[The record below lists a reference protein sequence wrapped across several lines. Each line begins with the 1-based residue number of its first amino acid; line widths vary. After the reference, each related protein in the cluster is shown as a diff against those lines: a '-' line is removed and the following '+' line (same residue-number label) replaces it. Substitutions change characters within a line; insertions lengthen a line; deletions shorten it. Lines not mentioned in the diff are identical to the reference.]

1 MAMGWCVFSGLALAF
16 LGAQPVLAVTAQ
28 ATTAGPSDA
37 AFSNN
42 SGGVVNVAAYSE
54 AAGIQNASVTPSET
68 LGGASV
74 PVASSAYGVGITSQA
89 IPIPGP
95 MKVNQFGYLR
105 QSYTYQKP
113 VAQIKPVNKSLLSF
127 PGDQVSIT
135 SETEGYTGFAQVEN
149 VTNPLT
155 GATTPRNG
163 VTAEASAPD
172 GEVPPGDAGA
182 LAGDPIS
189 IPTGTYNY
197 NPTISCTITDNT
209 SGDEAAAQTY
219 AVDASTFTS
228 DSLDNFGLDGTPL
241 SQTLWYATVGE
252 AGPVTNAGSL
262 AKLEIDFELNPLALK
277 EITLPQSFLNSL
289 PTFTT
294 IAQEIADINQAIDS
308 AIANGMT
315 FSGNQEMLNGF
326 DPFPAG
332 TTYSPLSN
340 NQAYGD
346 GAAAE
351 VAAPVPASIW
361 LMGLGT
367 LVLMARKSKFQ
378 MQNP

>member
-155 GATTPRNG
+155 GQVTPRNA
-163 VTAEASAPD
+163 VIAEASVPD

-197 NPTISCTITDNT
+197 NPTISCSITDNT
-209 SGDEAAAQTY
+209 SGDEAVAQTY

-228 DSLDNFGLDGTPL
+228 DSLDNFGLDGMPL
-241 SQTLWYATVGE
+241 SQTLWYVTVGE
-252 AGPVTNAGSL
+252 AGPVTSAGSL

-289 PTFTT
+289 PAFTT
-294 IAQEIADINQAIDS
+294 TAQEIAEINQAVDN
-308 AIANGMT
+308 AIANGMA
-315 FSGNQEMLNGF
+315 FSGNQETLNGF
-326 DPFPAG
+326 DPFPVG

-361 LMGLGT
+361 LMGCGT
-367 LVLMARKSKFQ
+367 LVLLTRKSQTRIKCS
-378 MQNP
+378 